1 MYKLKYMCYEL
12 IIEAVCKE
20 CPVESACGIDF
31 CTGILLYLLDD
42 IFSFNSTFLLKHTFH
57 NDCTCLICKSVP
69 RQHSLPYW

>member
-20 CPVESACGIDF
+20 CPVESACEIDF

-42 IFSFNSTFLLKHTFH
+42 IFSFNSTFFTQTHF
-57 NDCTCLICKSVP
+57 S
-69 RQHSLPYW
+69 